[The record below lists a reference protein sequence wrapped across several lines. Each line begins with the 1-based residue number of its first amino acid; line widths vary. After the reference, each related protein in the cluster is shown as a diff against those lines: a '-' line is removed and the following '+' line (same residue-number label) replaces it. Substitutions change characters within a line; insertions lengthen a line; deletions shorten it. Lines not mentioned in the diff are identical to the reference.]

1 MAEIL
6 QNLWEASSYD
16 KALAACEQ
24 AYSTPFNLL
33 NFVDGSFH
41 SSQDPLIDSYNPQTG
56 RVFAKVPNTPED
68 GVRRA
73 VTSAANA
80 FPTWAK
86 TSRSQRSALLN
97 RIADSIAARRDAFA
111 AWESI
116 DQGKTFER
124 AKVEI
129 ERAEANFR

>member
-16 KALAACEQ
+16 KALAACEN
-24 AYSTPFNLL
+24 AYSCPFNLL

-41 SSQDPLIDSYNPQTG
+41 YVQDAFVDSYNPQTG
-56 RVFAKVPNTPED
+56 RVFAKVPNTPEN
-68 GVRRA
+68 GVSRA

-80 FPTWAK
+80 FPAWSK
-86 TSRSQRSALLN
+86 TTKSQRSALLN
-97 RIADSIAARRDAFA
+97 RIADLITARRDAFA